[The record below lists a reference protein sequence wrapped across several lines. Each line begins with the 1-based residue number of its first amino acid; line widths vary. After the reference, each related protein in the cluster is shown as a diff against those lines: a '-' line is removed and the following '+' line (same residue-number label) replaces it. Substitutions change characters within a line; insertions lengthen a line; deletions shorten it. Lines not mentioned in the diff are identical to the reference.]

1 MGIVLIKDR
10 MSVKYLGTLKF
21 IEEYLKLNKTIAS
34 QHEITTALY
43 AAGHKGN
50 FGVMFR
56 ILREHDILLTNN
68 LIYSWNEEKNCN
80 IHMAREVV
88 KSLRKYV
95 AERKAIAKA
104 KNKEN
109 VVELSIAAPR
119 NIKKRKKRKED
130 SEEKEEPI
138 TVLGF
143 PVYLFFIFLTAYPF
157 VWVMWTIGLA
167 YVLAWGIPGYWAEDI
182 LAHPIY
188 WIATFICLGIAMFFT
203 GLILTRR
210 VKL

>member
-130 SEEKEEPI
+130 SEEKEKEEPI
-138 TVLGF
+138 TVLG
-143 PVYLFFIFLTAYPF
+143 LGNT
-157 VWVMWTIGLA
+157 WVLGRRYTCTPNILDCNIHLLRNSN
-167 YVLAWGIPGYWAEDI
+167 VLYWVNSNPQSKA
-182 LAHPIY
+182 LRY
-188 WIATFICLGIAMFFT
+188 SF
-203 GLILTRR
+203 
-210 VKL
+210 